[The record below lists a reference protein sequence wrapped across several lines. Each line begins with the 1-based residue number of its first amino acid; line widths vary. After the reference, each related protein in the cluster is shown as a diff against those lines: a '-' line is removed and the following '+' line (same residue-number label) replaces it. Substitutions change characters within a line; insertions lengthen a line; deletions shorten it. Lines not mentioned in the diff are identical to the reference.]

1 MRQLLGELFIT
12 RLEVAL
18 EIALPIL
25 IVGLASGVILYGFI
39 YLGRRIERF
48 EWRRELKNGTRL
60 GQIIQI
66 QLKERD
72 ERIRQLV
79 LAVKTRE
86 NQTELL
92 ENQQKQLIGLAHKM
106 NETIFEVNI
115 EKLKRRR
122 VWDIDKKR
130 E

>member
-48 EWRRELKNGTRL
+48 EWQRELEAG
-60 GQIIQI
+60 
-66 QLKERD
+66 ERMGVVVREKIGKRD
-72 ERIRQLV
+72 ARIRQLTQRIAKDEAQ
-79 LAVKTRE
+79 LEWKDK
-86 NQTELL
+86 QLL
-92 ENQQKQLIGLAHKM
+92 EMMSLGSQTMKVGISQDP
-106 NETIFEVNI
+106 
-115 EKLKRRR
+115 EKARRR
-122 VWDIDKKR
+122 R
-130 E
+130 A